1 MERDNQAS
9 EVWYYPPAREERGD
23 RNRRDRM
30 LSFCGTILS
39 FSIPVILL
47 IGVIWN
53 PAGVEGDAMMA
64 LLVVLASIRL
74 GIALARMRTFR
85 RRDRIS
91 GTGYP
96 TSKFS
101 QSSAWARRN
110 IRGTFEVE

>member
-1 MERDNQAS
+1 
-9 EVWYYPPAREERGD
+9 
-23 RNRRDRM
+23 M

-64 LLVVLASIRL
+64 LLAILASIRL

-85 RRDRIS
+85 RRDRVS

-96 TSKFS
+96 TSRFS